1 MNDISHIHI
10 ILHDGE
16 FGLVELI
23 MLTSDVVSTEKKK
36 KIREKRSRKKKKK
49 ESKLKLCN
57 QRPW

>member
-36 KIREKRSRKKKKK
+36 KYVKNDHEKKKKK
-49 ESKLKLCN
+49 KN
-57 QRPW
+57 QN